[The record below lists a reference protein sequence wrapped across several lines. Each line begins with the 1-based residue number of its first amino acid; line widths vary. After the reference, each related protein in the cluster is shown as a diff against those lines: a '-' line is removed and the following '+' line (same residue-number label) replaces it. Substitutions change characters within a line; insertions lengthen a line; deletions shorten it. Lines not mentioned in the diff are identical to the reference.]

1 MKKITMAFLLLLGL
15 TFGASGAF
23 AATLD
28 EFKAAFPPEMTVK
41 QVSAKLA
48 QLNGQDMSMLFLG
61 LKDNSTMAE
70 MYKKLDNDA
79 EIKSQFSQMLEMVPK
94 VK

>member
-1 MKKITMAFLLLLGL
+1 MKKITMAFLLVLGL
-15 TFGASGAF
+15 TFGSSVAF
-23 AATLD
+23 AASLD
-28 EFKAAFPPEMTVK
+28 EFKAAFPPEMTVE

-48 QLNGQDMSMLFLG
+48 ELNGRDMSMLFLG
-61 LKDNSTMAE
+61 LKNNSTMGE

-79 EIKSQFSQMLEMVPK
+79 EVKSQFTQILEMVPR